1 VVSASLFVALSLC
14 FTQSLR
20 AQHYADALGAR
31 TRVLPGPDG
40 TWLVGT
46 LERVGRDTFFI
57 RQCATCPATPVLRSS
72 VQRFQ
77 VSEGNRRAGWPGGLL
92 GGSLGALAG
101 GFIGYQLGL
110 KSEPACTFLCELD
123 ALDYAVPALLIGGA
137 VGSVLG
143 ATLKREKWRAI
154 H

>member
-1 VVSASLFVALSLC
+1 VVLSSLLVILSVCL
-14 FTQSLR
+14 TQSLR
-20 AQHYADALGAR
+20 AQYYADALGAR

-46 LERVGRDTFFI
+46 LERLGHDTLYI
-57 RQCATCPATPVLRSS
+57 RQCAACPATPILRSN
-72 VQRFQ
+72 VQLFQ
-77 VSEGNRRAGWPGGLL
+77 VSEGSRRAGWPGGLL

-101 GFIGYQLGL
+101 GFIGYQMGL

-137 VGSVLG
+137 VGAVLG